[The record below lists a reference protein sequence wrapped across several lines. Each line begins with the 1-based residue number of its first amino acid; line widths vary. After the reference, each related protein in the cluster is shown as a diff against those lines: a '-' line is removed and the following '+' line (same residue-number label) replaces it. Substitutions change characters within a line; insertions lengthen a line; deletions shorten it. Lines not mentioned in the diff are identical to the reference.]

1 MGYYF
6 LGIAL
11 IIFTAFTSLL
21 IKDSKKKLKYATVC
35 TVISSVLA
43 CIEAIKVFLSNVPT
57 ETILYCGK
65 IINFVRFEID
75 GLSAFFII
83 FISVMSAISVIYANG
98 YLKNYIDKG
107 KDINAHIVFLL
118 MLIASMLGVVTC
130 QNALLFLIIWEIMSL
145 SSFFLVI
152 FENNKKEVLK
162 AGIKYMIYMHISI
175 IFITVTFALLS
186 NAALSTDFHSYT
198 KILTENRNFA
208 NLIFIT
214 AFIGFGI
221 KAGFV
226 PFHNWLPEAHPAAP
240 SHVSGIMSGVMIKT
254 GIYGILRILSLMIVP
269 TLELGLFVLV
279 ISLISAL
286 YGVIYAIGQHDL
298 KKLLAYHSIENIGII
313 GLGIGVGMI
322 GLTFANY
329 PVAILGFAGA
339 ILHVLNHSI
348 FKELLFLAA
357 GSVYTQTHTKDI
369 EILGGLIKSMPKTA
383 VLFLI
388 ASIAICGLP
397 PFNGFIS
404 EFLIYLGF
412 LKSLLI
418 NNVSVFLTVLI
429 AIAGLG
435 LIGTM
440 AILCFTKAFSIIFLG
455 EARTETAK
463 KVTNDTPNIF
473 IIPMSILAVF
483 IVIIGLFPQFIFKM
497 LYYPVSSFGISFNE
511 IAQYTYI
518 SDIMQKVS
526 FIAASMLITIIA
538 AIFIKKIIY
547 KNQIKHT
554 TWGCGYNR
562 LNPKMQYSASSYAE
576 PFLGSLKPLFKKIAD
591 IKKPKS
597 LFPNEAHYATHIED
611 IEEEYFIKPFVH
623 FNEDFLAKFE
633 KLQNG
638 DLQQYLKFGLI
649 FLVLALIGVF
659 TI

>member
-1 MGYYF
+1 
-6 LGIAL
+6 
-11 IIFTAFTSLL
+11 
-21 IKDSKKKLKYATVC
+21 
-35 TVISSVLA
+35 
-43 CIEAIKVFLSNVPT
+43 
-57 ETILYCGK
+57 
-65 IINFVRFEID
+65 
-75 GLSAFFII
+75 
-83 FISVMSAISVIYANG
+83 
-98 YLKNYIDKG
+98 
-107 KDINAHIVFLL
+107 
-118 MLIASMLGVVTC
+118 
-130 QNALLFLIIWEIMSL
+130 
-145 SSFFLVI
+145 
-152 FENNKKEVLK
+152 
-162 AGIKYMIYMHISI
+162 
-175 IFITVTFALLS
+175 
-186 NAALSTDFHSYT
+186 
-198 KILTENRNFA
+198 
-208 NLIFIT
+208 
-214 AFIGFGI
+214 
-221 KAGFV
+221 
-226 PFHNWLPEAHPAAP
+226 
-240 SHVSGIMSGVMIKT
+240 
-254 GIYGILRILSLMIVP
+254 
-269 TLELGLFVLV
+269 FVLV

-435 LIGTM
+435 LVGTM

-455 EARTETAK
+455 EARTEAAK
-463 KVTNDTPNIF
+463 NVTNDTSDIF

-483 IVIIGLFPQFIFKM
+483 IVIIGLLPQFIFRM
-497 LYYPVSSFGISFNE
+497 LYYPISSFGVSFNK
-511 IAQYTYI
+511 IAEFTYI
-518 SDIMQKVS
+518 TDIMQKVS
-526 FIAASMLITIIA
+526 FISSSMLITIII

-591 IKKPKS
+591 IKKPKN
-597 LFPNEAHYATHIED
+597 LFPKEAHYETHIED